1 MDIGTKIR
9 ELRKSK
15 KLTQKE
21 LAKKINKS
29 ERVIQKY
36 ESGEIVPPISVIE
49 EIAKILDVD
58 IYDIILTNRMYI
70 DQIPSGSIFPKVNFV
85 VPGEIATKGVDS
97 VTTVKLM
104 SGQDLYDIAFL
115 LKHQKEA
122 YYNGRLLT
130 EYERKRVLA
139 MLKIMFSEEGESE

>member
-1 MDIGTKIR
+1 LDIGTKIR

>member
-1 MDIGTKIR
+1 M
-9 ELRKSK
+9 
-15 KLTQKE
+15 
-21 LAKKINKS
+21 
-29 ERVIQKY
+29 IQKY